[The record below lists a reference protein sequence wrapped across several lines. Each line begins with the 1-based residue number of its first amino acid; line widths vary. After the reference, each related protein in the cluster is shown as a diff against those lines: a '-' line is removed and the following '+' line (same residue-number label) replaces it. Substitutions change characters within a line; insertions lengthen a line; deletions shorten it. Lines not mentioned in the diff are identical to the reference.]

1 MNPSITF
8 SYKLEEENE
17 VIRSYLADLRT
28 NFSENLTA
36 FIMGTRSLDTWDAY
50 IADLEKMNL
59 DKVLEVYQAISDR
72 QAASK

>member
-1 MNPSITF
+1 
-8 SYKLEEENE
+8 
-17 VIRSYLADLRT
+17 
-28 NFSENLTA
+28 
-36 FIMGTRSLDTWDAY
+36 MGTRSLDTWDAY